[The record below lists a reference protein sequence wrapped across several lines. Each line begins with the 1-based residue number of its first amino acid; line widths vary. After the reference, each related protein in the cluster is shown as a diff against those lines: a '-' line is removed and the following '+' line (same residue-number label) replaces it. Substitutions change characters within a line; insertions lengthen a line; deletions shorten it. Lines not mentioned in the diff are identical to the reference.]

1 MREFSEFLEAWLSST
16 FESTVHHDT
25 WKALHPRA
33 HCDTLQKFNQCS
45 EYLQDNKMHHIL
57 YSDLSTM
64 KKQMEEE
71 IRAQLEANM
80 SNMMSWDEKVIPVQA
95 IIVEGWRSMD

>member
-1 MREFSEFLEAWLSST
+1 
-16 FESTVHHDT
+16 
-25 WKALHPRA
+25 
-33 HCDTLQKFNQCS
+33 
-45 EYLQDNKMHHIL
+45 
-57 YSDLSTM
+57 M

-95 IIVEGWRSMD
+95 IIVEG